1 MRIDNNMAGVSYL
14 GSKRRGRKK
23 PLSIPDPSSG
33 IIANFS
39 GAGHEVSMGNEKRE
53 KKDNPQENVHKRAN
67 LEKIAHALVN
77 RGAI

>member
-1 MRIDNNMAGVSYL
+1 MRIDNNMTGVSYL
-14 GSKRRGRKK
+14 DSKRRRRKK
-23 PLSIPDPSSG
+23 PLSIPDASSG

-39 GAGHEVSMGNEKRE
+39 GTTNESGMRNEKRE
-53 KKDNPQENVHKRAN
+53 KKDNPQEYVHKRAN